1 MNLKKKFVIGA
12 ASLAL
17 VAGMGVAPAMAAPA
31 DISANRWAGTDRYD
45 TAIQVAL
52 KGWADKNG
60 ENPSAATVYVSN
72 GASLVD
78 AIAGGVLKN
87 GPMLLVNG
95 DKAVQSK
102 VADAIKKL
110 NAGKVIALGG
120 TGAVSDE
127 ALKAVAGTAT
137 TERIAGADR
146 FETAAKIAEAAEKQ
160 GLKPNRVYLANGQT
174 LVDALVGGQLKDGV
188 ILLTDGADKLPAATA
203 KALNKIG
210 GKASLYALGG
220 TGAVSDAVL
229 KSAAVSQTILIDSF
243 LEDNKAAVEASAKA
257 DLAVNGW
264 VKVNGATQDQ
274 FTDAISATPTTKAK
288 IAATWPKVDATLAAG
303 ITNAWFLKN
312 DADGVAQKE
321 TYVNAIQDASP
332 TEKLESGAE
341 ATAYLGT
348 TKAVANAQKAADT
361 AAADVNATPT
371 GTLESKLIAATGII
385 NAAPTDAD
393 LDKVISAADKGLGS
407 GVALADVQ
415 KVFPDVTAKTTG
427 KEFVTSIGLAPAKL
441 TSDVPGQTA
450 VLKSALKAQVA
461 KLQADAAAA
470 GKANTAAIKAKTK
483 ASEALDKLIHGA
495 AVNYNVN
502 RLGGADRFETA
513 VKIAAYVYGEKGDK
527 ADPTRIYFANG
538 MSFADAAVAGYIDN
552 SKRPGPV
559 LLVNKDSVPSVTG
572 EQALAWDKAV
582 DYVRKNVTFIGG
594 TGVISDENGA
604 AELEKLAPATAASG
618 KVSFGTWD
626 TSATKIAEIAV
637 TTKDMPNGSTL
648 SIEWY
653 GRTGNTGT
661 GDVLMVNSKLGKT
674 APGTEGKVTG
684 VATSLDQD
692 GKVKIIFDNVPN
704 PKSYVRVKVTAK
716 NSSGEVITETYSTW
730 TEVK

>member
-102 VADAIKKL
+102 VADTIKKL

-120 TGAVSDE
+120 KAAVSDE
-127 ALKAVAGTAT
+127 ALKAVAGTAA
-137 TERIAGADR
+137 TERIAGEDR
-146 FETAAKIAEAAEKQ
+146 FETAAKIAEAAKKQ
-160 GLKPNRVYLANGQT
+160 GVSVERVYLANGQT
-174 LVDALVGGQLKDGV
+174 LVDALVGGQLRDGV

-210 GKASLYALGG
+210 SVPLYALGG
-220 TGAVSDAVL
+220 TAAVSDAVL

-264 VKVNGATQDQ
+264 VKVNGATQDE
-274 FTDAISATPTTKAK
+274 FTTALDADSTKKAK
-288 IAATWPKVDATLAAG
+288 IAATWPKVDATLAAA
-303 ITNAWFLKN
+303 ITTDKWFLVN
-312 DADGVAQKE
+312 DANGQAKKD
-321 TYVNAIQDASP
+321 TYANAMKAASP

-348 TKAVANAQKAADT
+348 TKAVAAAQKVADDAKT
-361 AAADVNATPT
+361 DADA
-371 GTLESKLIAATGII
+371 GTLKGKLVAATGII
-385 NAAPTDAD
+385 NAAADAD
-393 LDKVISAADKGLGS
+393 LDKVISAAAKGLGS

-415 KVFPDVTAKTTG
+415 KVYPDVTAKTTG
-427 KEFVTSIGLAPAKL
+427 KEFVTSIGLDPAKL
-441 TSDVPGQTA
+441 KSDVAGQTA

-470 GKANTAAIKAKTK
+470 GKANTAAIKAKT
-483 ASEALDKLIHGA
+483 EAADALNKLISGG

-502 RLGGADRFETA
+502 RLGGADRFATA
-513 VKIAAYVYGEKGDK
+513 VKIATHVYGEKGEK
-527 ADPTRIYFANG
+527 FAPTHIYFANG
-538 MSFADAAVAGYIDN
+538 MAFADAAVAGYIDN
-552 SKRPGPV
+552 STTNRGPV

-582 DYVRKNVTFIGG
+582 DYVRKNVKFIGG

-618 KVSFGTWD
+618 TVSFGTWN
-626 TSATKIAEIAV
+626 TSVTKEAEIAV

-648 SIEWY
+648 TIEWY
-653 GRTGNTGT
+653 GRTGDAGT
-661 GDVLMVNSKLGKT
+661 GAVLVKDSKLGKNT
-674 APGTEGKVTG
+674 GAEGKVTA
-684 VATSLDQD
+684 VATTPDAN
-692 GKVKIIFDNVPN
+692 GKVKITFDNLPA
-704 PKSYVRVKVTAK
+704 PTSYVRVKVTAK

>member
-1 MNLKKKFVIGA
+1 MNLKKKFVVGA

-17 VAGMGVAPAMAAPA
+17 IASMGVAPAMAAPA
-31 DISANRWAGTDRYD
+31 DISANRWAGPNRYD

-52 KGWADKNG
+52 KGWADANG

-102 VADAIKKL
+102 VADTIKKL

-127 ALKAVAGTAT
+127 ALKAVAGTAA

-146 FETAAKIAEAAEKQ
+146 FETAAKIAEATKKQ
-160 GLKPNRVYLANGQT
+160 GVSVNRVYLANGQT
-174 LVDALVGGQLKDGV
+174 LVDALVGGQLQDGV

-210 GKASLYALGG
+210 GRASLYALGG

-264 VKVNGATQDQ
+264 VKVNGATQDE
-274 FTDAISATPTTKAK
+274 FTTALSADNTTKAK
-288 IAATWPKVDATLAAG
+288 IAATWPKVDATLAAA
-303 ITNAWFLKN
+303 ITTDKWFLVN
-312 DADGVAQKE
+312 DANGQATKD
-321 TYVNAIQDASP
+321 TYANAMKAASP

-348 TKAVANAQKAADT
+348 TKAVAAAQDVADD
-361 AAADVNATPT
+361 AAADVNAN
-371 GTLESKLIAATGII
+371 TLKDKLAAQTGII
-385 NAAPTDAD
+385 HSSADAV
-393 LDKVISAADKGLGS
+393 LSEVINDGSNGKKGLGS
-407 GVALADVQ
+407 VPTLADVQ

-427 KEFVTSIGLAPAKL
+427 KEFVTSIGLDPAKL
-441 TSDVPGQTA
+441 TTDAAGQTA
-450 VLKSALKAQVA
+450 VLESALKAQVT
-461 KLQADAAAA
+461 KLKADAAAA
-470 GKANTAAIKAKTK
+470 GKANTAAIKAKTE
-483 ASEALDKLIHGA
+483 AAEALFKLISGG

-502 RLGGADRFETA
+502 RLGGADRFATA
-513 VKIAAYVYGEKGDK
+513 VKIATHVYGEKGEK
-527 ADPTRIYFANG
+527 FAPTRIYFANG
-538 MSFADAAVAGYIDN
+538 MAFADAAVAGYIDN
-552 SKRPGPV
+552 SNRRGPV

-572 EQALAWDKAV
+572 EQALAWDKVV

-618 KVSFGTWD
+618 TVSFGTWN
-626 TSATKIAEIAV
+626 TSTTKEAEIAV

-648 SIEWY
+648 TIEWY
-653 GRTGNTGT
+653 GRVGNAGT
-661 GDVLMVNSKLGKT
+661 GALLKGGSSLDDT
-674 APGTEGKVTG
+674 T
-684 VATSLDQD
+684 VATVTTTPDAS
-692 GKVKIIFDNVPN
+692 GKVKITLVDVPTN
-704 PKSYVRVKVTAK
+704 ASSVRVKVTAK

-730 TEVK
+730 TEIQ

>member
-31 DISANRWAGTDRYD
+31 DISANRWAGSDRYD

-52 KGWADKNG
+52 KGWADANG

-146 FETAAKIAEAAEKQ
+146 FETAAKIAEAAKKQ
-160 GLKPNRVYLANGQT
+160 GVSVNRVYLANGQT

-210 GKASLYALGG
+210 GGASLYALGG

-274 FTDAISATPTTKAK
+274 FTDALSATPTTKAK
-288 IAATWPKVDATLAAG
+288 IAATWPKVDAALAANPNVNG
-303 ITNAWFLKN
+303 KSWYLKN
-312 DADGVAQKE
+312 DANGQATKE
-321 TYVNAIQDASP
+321 TYANAIADASP

-348 TKAVANAQKAADT
+348 TKAVAAAQEVADDAKTDVT
-361 AAADVNATPT
+361 A
-371 GTLESKLIAATGII
+371 GTLKGKLVAATGII
-385 NAAPTDAD
+385 NASADAL
-393 LDKVISAADKGLGS
+393 LDEVINDGTNGKKGLGS
-407 GVALADVQ
+407 VPILTDVQ
-415 KVFPDVTAKTTG
+415 NVFPDVTAKTTG
-427 KEFVTSIGLAPAKL
+427 MEFVTSIGLDPANLK
-441 TSDVPGQTA
+441 TDIAGQTK
-450 VLKSALKAQVA
+450 VLDSALKAQVA

-483 ASEALDKLIHGA
+483 ASEALDKLIHGG

-513 VKIAAYVYGEKGDK
+513 VKIANHVYGEKGEK
-527 ADPTRIYFANG
+527 SDPTRIYFANG

-626 TSATKIAEIAV
+626 TSATKVAEIAV

-653 GRTGNTGT
+653 GRTGNAGT
-661 GDVLMVNSKLGKT
+661 GDLL
-674 APGTEGKVTG
+674 A
-684 VATSLDQD
+684 ATSTLGGATVQSATTTVDQD
-692 GKVKIIFDNVPN
+692 GKVKIIFAAVPS
-704 PKSYVRVKVTAK
+704 PTSYVRVKVTAK